1 MVFDPQTA
9 EENVKKFNEKL
20 AAMESEVDGIN
31 EEVKEEEVK
40 EPEPEKKETSK
51 EAIEKETKTIPEKSS
66 YVPNKKYS
74 VRGKE
79 FEFDKDF
86 DAIITS
92 KEVEDKIR
100 NLYVKADGLEAIQKQ
115 RDTLK
120 QTLDTASKEL
130 ETIAP
135 AKALYE
141 KASQLIEQ
149 GNIEEGAKCLTA
161 AMLSVFSQEEIDAV
175 YAI

>member
-31 EEVKEEEVK
+31 EEVKEE
-40 EPEPEKKETSK
+40 EKKETSK